1 MATIVIDK
9 NGHLSARNGVDIS
22 NVSQS
27 SYTANGVC
35 VNKVAF
41 GNAMVEI
48 TNGQVTKTQGLRRA
62 AASANAPPPLAAGK
76 LSRRNLTVR
85 GKGSLV
91 LDASGCLK
99 DVSGFALAYD
109 DTTGEVSVVDD
120 RDSSGPTLEI
130 CGERYV
136 FRTPRY
142 YLMLELATDDHSFD
156 EIHVQ
161 CKAALRIQKPDCVQQ
176 ISASVKAS
184 VTVEA
189 DQAFLGSI
197 TADTS
202 ATVTVL
208 RAVTVGE
215 QTLELVASVYTR
227 GQIIIRGRVAA
238 ALCDASASTKG
249 RVEIEKAKEVELR
262 ADTYGVVTAK
272 GTKCIKNK
280 FDGGGAIT
288 FHRCTH

>member
-1 MATIVIDK
+1 M
-9 NGHLSARNGVDIS
+9 
-22 NVSQS
+22 
-27 SYTANGVC
+27 
-35 VNKVAF
+35 
-41 GNAMVEI
+41 
-48 TNGQVTKTQGLRRA
+48 
-62 AASANAPPPLAAGK
+62 
-76 LSRRNLTVR
+76 LSRTAD
-85 GKGSLV
+85 SLYWV
-91 LDASGCLK
+91 SRYVERAEYLARILDATTRLTNLPSAYGGAGTEWQSAVATAGCE
-99 DVSGFALAYD
+99 DAFALAYD